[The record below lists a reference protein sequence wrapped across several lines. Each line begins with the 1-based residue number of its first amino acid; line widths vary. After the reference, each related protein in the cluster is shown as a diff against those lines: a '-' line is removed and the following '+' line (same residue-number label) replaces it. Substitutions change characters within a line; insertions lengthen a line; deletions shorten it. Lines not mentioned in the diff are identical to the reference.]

1 MAANSKKNNAVG
13 LGETNDSLKMT
24 LAKPNAFTFLLC
36 VLTLLI
42 IYLQSILWLGDGSLA
57 EVRRLK
63 ESIAKI
69 EHENANLQARNQQLI
84 DEVEALRNGLDL
96 IEHRAREDLGL
107 VKKNEVF
114 YHVIDHRSEQEKNP
128 EVKK

>member
-1 MAANSKKNNAVG
+1 MAANPRKNKAVSRAKPG
-13 LGETNDSLKMT
+13 DSLK
-24 LAKPNAFTFLLC
+24 LKFVKPKAFVFLLSIL
-36 VLTLLI
+36 VLLI

-63 ESIAKI
+63 KSLAQI
-69 EHENANLQARNQQLI
+69 EKENAQLQVRNQQLI
-84 DEVEALRNGLDL
+84 DEVEALRDGFDL

-114 YHVIDHRSEQEKNP
+114 YHLIDHRSEEEKKPSNQ
-128 EVKK
+128 